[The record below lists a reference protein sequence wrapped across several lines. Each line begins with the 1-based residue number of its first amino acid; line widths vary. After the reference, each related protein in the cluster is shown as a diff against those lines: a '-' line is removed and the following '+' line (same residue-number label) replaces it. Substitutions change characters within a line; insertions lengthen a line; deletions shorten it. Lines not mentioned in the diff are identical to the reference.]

1 MQYNFSFCRVKKK
14 KTHMISA
21 FWKKE
26 QASFL
31 IEEDCFIMTPYFWKV
46 LTAFLSTRFQIW
58 FLI

>member
-1 MQYNFSFCRVKKK
+1 
-14 KTHMISA
+14 MISA

-31 IEEDCFIMTPYFWKV
+31 IEEDCFIMTLYFWKV